1 MNRKEFLDIL
11 RDYLKKDFS
20 EDEINDIIRDYEEYF
35 VNGEMEGK
43 SDLDTIAALGSP
55 KSIAKDLINQIN
67 EDESKNTK
75 KDKIEDIFIKSKR
88 KIKEYFFNC
97 KDFLEEKLTPN
108 LSNNNSLSNK
118 GVSLILFLLSLL
130 LIIPAFMAVCFM
142 ASVAGMLALS
152 LITFLVTIPLM
163 ISFSWAAPEIACFFV
178 FLSIAFIGFQILAWQ
193 VFVFVVKYMK
203 KIYRTYINWVKTRKI
218 YINASKSKENMN
230 MEEYKGGKDNE

>member
-67 EDESKNTK
+67 EDESKNIK

-97 KDFLEEKLTPN
+97 KDFLEEKLTPS
-108 LSNNNSLSNK
+108 LSDNNSLSNK
-118 GVSLILFLLSLL
+118 GVSLILFLLSLV
-130 LIIPAFMAVCFM
+130 LIIPAFIIVCFM
-142 ASVAGMLALS
+142 ASIAGLLALS

-163 ISFSWAAPEIACFFV
+163 ISFSWAAPEIACFFI

-193 VFVFVVKYMK
+193 VFVFIVKYMK
-203 KIYRTYINWVKTRKI
+203 KIYKTYINWIKTRKI
-218 YINASKSKENMN
+218 YINASKLKENMK
-230 MEEYKGGKDNE
+230 EYKGGKDNE

>member
-11 RDYLKKDFS
+11 RDYLKKNFS

-97 KDFLEEKLTPN
+97 KDFLEEKLTPS
-108 LSNNNSLSNK
+108 LSDNNSLSNK
-118 GVSLILFLLSLL
+118 GVSLILFLLSLV
-130 LIIPAFMAVCFM
+130 LIIPAFIIVCFM
-142 ASVAGMLALS
+142 ASIAGLLALS

-163 ISFSWAAPEIACFFV
+163 ISFSWAAPEIACFFI

-193 VFVFVVKYMK
+193 VFVFIVKYMK
-203 KIYRTYINWVKTRKI
+203 KIYKTYINWIKTRKI
-218 YINASKSKENMN
+218 YINASKLKENMK
-230 MEEYKGGKDNE
+230 EYKGGKDNE

>member
-97 KDFLEEKLTPN
+97 KDFLEEKLTPS
-108 LSNNNSLSNK
+108 LSDNNSLSNK
-118 GVSLILFLLSLL
+118 GVSLILFLLSLV
-130 LIIPAFMAVCFM
+130 LIIPAFIIVCFM
-142 ASVAGMLALS
+142 ASIAGLLALS

-163 ISFSWAAPEIACFFV
+163 ISFSWAAPEIACFFI

-193 VFVFVVKYMK
+193 VFIFVVKYMK
-203 KIYRTYINWVKTRKI
+203 KIYKTYINWIKTRKI
-218 YINASKSKENMN
+218 YINASKLKENMK
-230 MEEYKGGKDNE
+230 EYKGGKDNE

>member
-67 EDESKNTK
+67 EDESKNIK

-97 KDFLEEKLTPN
+97 KDFLEEKLTPS
-108 LSNNNSLSNK
+108 LSDNNSLSNK
-118 GVSLILFLLSLL
+118 GVSLILFLLSLV
-130 LIIPAFMAVCFM
+130 LIIPAFIIVCFM
-142 ASVAGMLALS
+142 ASIAGLLALS

-163 ISFSWAAPEIACFFV
+163 ISFSWAAPEIACFFI
-178 FLSIAFIGFQILAWQ
+178 FLSIAFIGFQIAWQ
-193 VFVFVVKYMK
+193 VFVFIVKYMK
-203 KIYRTYINWVKTRKI
+203 KIYKTYINWIKTRKI
-218 YINASKSKENMN
+218 YINASKLKENMK
-230 MEEYKGGKDNE
+230 EYKGGKDNE

>member
-35 VNGEMEGK
+35 INGEMEGK

-163 ISFSWAAPEIACFFV
+163 ISFSWAASEIACFFV

>member
-97 KDFLEEKLTPN
+97 KDFLEEKLTPS
-108 LSNNNSLSNK
+108 LSDNNSLSNK
-118 GVSLILFLLSLL
+118 GVSLILFLLSLV
-130 LIIPAFMAVCFM
+130 LIIPAFIIVCFM
-142 ASVAGMLALS
+142 ASIAGLLALS

-163 ISFSWAAPEIACFFV
+163 ISFSWAAPEIACFFI

-193 VFVFVVKYMK
+193 VFVFIVKYMK
-203 KIYRTYINWVKTRKI
+203 KIYKTYINWIKTRKI
-218 YINASKSKENMN
+218 YINASKLKENMK
-230 MEEYKGGKDNE
+230 EYKGGKDNE

>member
-35 VNGEMEGK
+35 VNAEIEGK
-43 SDLDTIAALGSP
+43 SDLDIIAALGSP
-55 KSIAKDLINQIN
+55 KSIAKDLINQIKE
-67 EDESKNTK
+67 EDITNNK
-75 KDKIEDIFIKSKR
+75 KDKIEYIYINFKR
-88 KIKEYFFNC
+88 KIKEYCLKC
-97 KDFLEEKLTPN
+97 KDFLEEKLTPS
-108 LSNNNSLSNK
+108 LSNNKSLSNK
-118 GVSLILFLLSLL
+118 GVRVILFLLSLL
-130 LIIPAFMAVCFM
+130 LIVPTFIAICIM
-142 ASVAGMLALS
+142 ASVAGVLTLS

-163 ISFSWAAPEIACFFV
+163 ISFSWAATEIACFFV

-218 YINASKSKENMN
+218 YIKANEVKENMN
-230 MEEYKGGKDNE
+230 MEKYEGGKDNE

>member
-35 VNGEMEGK
+35 INGEMEGK

-193 VFVFVVKYMK
+193 VFVFGVKYMK

>member
-97 KDFLEEKLTPN
+97 KDFLEEKLTPS
-108 LSNNNSLSNK
+108 LSDNNSLSNK
-118 GVSLILFLLSLL
+118 GVSLILFLLSLV
-130 LIIPAFMAVCFM
+130 LIIPAFIIVCFM
-142 ASVAGMLALS
+142 ASIAGLLALS

-163 ISFSWAAPEIACFFV
+163 ISFSWAAPEIACFFI
-178 FLSIAFIGFQILAWQ
+178 FLSIAFVGFQILAWQ
-193 VFVFVVKYMK
+193 VFVFIVKYMK
-203 KIYRTYINWVKTRKI
+203 KIYKTYINWIKTRKI
-218 YINASKSKENMN
+218 YINASKSKENMK
-230 MEEYKGGKDNE
+230 EYKGGKDNE